1 MTQQNSIVETPLRA
15 CLVLLT
21 AAVATACGGGDP
33 ESNSNSDSNCS
44 ISTTAI
50 AQSSQDLTFLSYTT
64 VSPASAEKVWSVWV
78 DVQGWP
84 VWDLGL
90 KQARSQGPLALGVP
104 GSYVPQQGPESTF
117 SVVSFNDRKSYSFVT
132 PLPDATLT
140 LTRTLSRRPDGT
152 TTLTH
157 NVQFAGAQASQFA
170 ALFSPGFK
178 AALPSAVEGV
188 ARLAEGCAKL
198 VP

>member
-1 MTQQNSIVETPLRA
+1 MTRQTSIVETPLRA

-21 AAVATACGGGDP
+21 AVLATACGDGDP
-33 ESNSNSDSNCS
+33 EPNSNCS
-44 ISTTAI
+44 TSTTAI

-64 VSPASAEKVWSVWV
+64 VSTASAEKVWSVWM

-90 KQARSQGPLALGVP
+90 KQARSQGPLAVGVP

-117 SVVSFNDRKSYSFVT
+117 TVVSFDDRKSYSFVT
-132 PLPDATLT
+132 PLPDATLI
-140 LTRTLSRRPDGT
+140 LSRTLSQRPDGT

-178 AALPSAVEGV
+178 TALPSAVEGV
-188 ARLAEGCAKL
+188 ARLAERCAML